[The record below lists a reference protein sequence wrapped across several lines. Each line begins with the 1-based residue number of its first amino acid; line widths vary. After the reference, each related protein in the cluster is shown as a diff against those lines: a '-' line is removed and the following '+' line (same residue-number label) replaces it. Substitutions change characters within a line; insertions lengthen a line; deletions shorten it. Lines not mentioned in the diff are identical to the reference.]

1 MNADAR
7 VLHLV
12 CARGGGMTRFARD
25 LIAGGAGHG
34 LLHVDADCVVLELPP
49 ADNLASEPRFL
60 PYRWPADEH
69 ASGLQALLDS
79 HGFDL
84 LQVHWIAPETL
95 PMLQAWS
102 ELGRSW
108 LASLHDV
115 GFLHPGAFNG
125 SAALP
130 EPDPD
135 WIACWHTIL
144 ARASAITVPSAFL
157 AHEFADAYPDL
168 HCQVVAPGVDRP
180 ALAEAA
186 HSGLQ
191 TIAIVGAI
199 GEHKGK
205 QRLLRWLAHPE
216 SARFRWVLLGYT
228 DDQLQP
234 GWLEPGHMWV
244 HGPFAFEQTGH
255 WLRHYRVDLVLFPN
269 RLAESFSYALSDVWA
284 AGVPVLVP
292 DCGALGE
299 RVGQHGG
306 GAVIADPDAAD
317 ALIEQLQALQQS
329 PEQLRRWREQIDM
342 GGVAMIPDKAA
353 MVAATR
359 ALQVAVRP
367 AQAGDHA
374 SAAQRLQSYLLSQL
388 SDVVFRH
395 ENIRLARDYAQVRE
409 WADKLERDVEGM
421 RADLK
426 SEQEARQQIEDA
438 LQAREKSVVAL
449 RVRNRQVEAHA
460 ADLKERNTQV
470 EAVSSIQAQQ
480 LQQLQSQQAQLQAQ
494 CTELRSAREHL
505 IEQLAASQ
513 TELRVLADTCQQQAG
528 EITVMRQHINALEHE
543 IAPLRI
549 KGARYDRVR
558 SWLPPIGLRWL
569 RRCLALRRRNL
580 NASALR

>member
-1 MNADAR
+1 
-7 VLHLV
+7 
-12 CARGGGMTRFARD
+12 MTRFARD
-25 LIAGGAGHG
+25 LIAAGAGHG
-34 LLHVDADCVVLELPP
+34 LLHVGADCVVLELPS
-49 ADNLASEPRFL
+49 ADGLASEPRFL
-60 PYRWPADEH
+60 PYRWPADAH

-79 HGFDL
+79 HRFDL

-102 ELGRSW
+102 ELGRPW

-115 GFLHPGAFNG
+115 GFLHPGAFTG

-130 EPDPD
+130 VPDPD
-135 WIACWHTIL
+135 WIACWREVL

-157 AHEFADAYPDL
+157 ARVFANAYPDL

-186 HSGLQ
+186 LSGLQ

-205 QRLLRWLAHPE
+205 QRLLQWLAHPQA
-216 SARFRWVLLGYT
+216 ARFRWVLLGYT

-234 GWLEPGHMWV
+234 GWLEPGPMWV
-244 HGPFAFEQTGH
+244 HGPFEFAQTGH

-269 RLAESFSYALSDVWA
+269 RLAESFGYALSDVWA
-284 AGVPVLVP
+284 AGVPVLAP

-306 GAVIADPDAAD
+306 GALIADPDAAEV
-317 ALIEQLQALQQS
+317 LIDQLQALQQS
-329 PEQLRRWREQIDM
+329 PEQLQRWREQIDA
-342 GGVAMIPDKAA
+342 GGKAMIPDKDT

-359 ALQVAVRP
+359 AIQVAIRP
-367 AQAGDHA
+367 APAGDRT

-421 RADLK
+421 RADLA
-426 SEQEARQQIEDA
+426 SEQAARQQIEDA
-438 LQAREKSVVAL
+438 LQARETSVAAL

-460 ADLKERNTQV
+460 ADLKQRNTQV
-470 EAVSSIQAQQ
+470 EAGAAAQAQQ
-480 LQQLQSQQAQLQAQ
+480 LQQLQSEQSQLQAQ
-494 CTELRSAREHL
+494 CAELRSAREHL
-505 IEQLAASQ
+505 SEQLTASRS
-513 TELRVLADTCQQQAG
+513 ELRVLADTCQQQAG
-528 EITVMRQHINALEHE
+528 EITVMRQHINALEHD

-549 KGARYDRVR
+549 KGERYDRVR
-558 SWLPPIGLRWL
+558 SWLPPIGLRCL
-569 RRCLALRRRNL
+569 RHFLALRRRNVS
-580 NASALR
+580 ASVSR